1 MKKLFLLLLLSL
13 GFIGLSNAD
22 YQYAVEEYNKGNY
35 ETALKE
41 FQMLA
46 ETQNNGLAQMWLYW
60 IYSTGEEGIDKD
72 EDLSEAW
79 KKKSESSLK
88 FMAMQ
93 GDPEAQYWHGENVS
107 DDYRNGYWYIKS
119 FNGFLFAANQGDS
132 YAQGSLAEYYLYGI
146 GVDENKELG
155 MSWLLKSAQGGNA
168 YYQDMLGDYL
178 KSEGQYSDLTRDDKE
193 AIKWIIKAAE
203 QGHHRAITE
212 LKAIGINVE
221 VTADDDKTDTA
232 NNDSETLLSF
242 RNTIEAGS
250 GLSSNRIGKWFIGSD
265 CNNITSEIIVLH
277 DQVMQRPFSTGQ
289 TLDIMME
296 TNNEYSSQYFSIS
309 DYGDL
314 FFFRDNIIFN
324 TNYSSSMQDYYFE
337 SVKFPELSSND
348 AYQTTQLLSCKNL
361 NNDLGYILLESDAI
375 EFDKFIYSAKNK
387 CQDNK
392 PIDCLKQFVN
402 FADASNNNELSRAE
416 LTRFSRFV
424 VKWLTLKG
432 ELQLNERMGAAA
444 ASMMIAPA
452 LAEFILL
459 NYDYDNDDHIDIREM
474 TYDIVN
480 ITGSSELNNKII
492 RGYIEA
498 IDILSKSK
506 KDATRMLEDLF

>member
-1 MKKLFLLLLLSL
+1 MKKLFQIFLLSL

-22 YQYAVEEYNKGNY
+22 FQYAVDEYNKVNY
-35 ETALKE
+35 ETAFKE
-41 FQMLA
+41 FKVLA
-46 ETQNNGLAQMWLYW
+46 EQGNGKAQMYLSMMYEA
-60 IYSTGEEGIDKD
+60 GNGVDND
-72 EDLSEAW
+72 EDLAKVWEE
-79 KKKSESSLK
+79 KSLFGLK
-88 FMAMQ
+88 LLADQ
-93 GDPEAQYWHGENVS
+93 GDPEAQFWFAESLTGDEAET
-107 DDYRNGYWYIKS
+107 WYKKS
-119 FNGFLFAANQGDS
+119 FNGFLFAANQGDP
-132 YAQGSLAEYYLYGI
+132 YAQLWLYTFYI
-146 GVDENKELG
+146 DDSYGVDKNEELG
-155 MSWLLKSAQGGNA
+155 DQWDMKSAEGGNA
-168 YYQDMLGDYL
+168 FNQYWLGKKIIDY
-178 KSEGQYSDLTRDDKE
+178 GTLTRDDEE
-193 AIKWIIKAAE
+193 AIKWITKAAE
-203 QGHHRAITE
+203 QGHLGAISDLE
-212 LKAIGINVE
+212 AIGINVV
-221 VTADDDKTDTA
+221 VTADYNKTDIT

-277 DQVMQRPFSTGQ
+277 DEVLQRPFSTNQ
-289 TLDIMME
+289 NLDMLIE
-296 TNNEYSSQYFSIS
+296 TNNEYSSQYFALSNF
-309 DYGDL
+309 GDL

-375 EFDKFIYSAKNK
+375 EFDKFIYSVKNK

-498 IDILSKSK
+498 IDILTKSK
-506 KDATRMLEDLF
+506 KDATRMLEELF

>member
-1 MKKLFLLLLLSL
+1 MKKLLLLLVLSL
-13 GFIGLSNAD
+13 GIIGLS
-22 YQYAVEEYNKGNY
+22 YANFQSTVDEYYKKNY
-35 ETALKE
+35 ETALNE
-41 FQMLA
+41 FQIMA
-46 ETQNNGLAQMWLYW
+46 EQGNGKAQ
-60 IYSTGEEGIDKD
+60 IYLSEMYKFGTGVDKD
-72 EDLSEAW
+72 EDLAKAW
-79 KKKSESSLK
+79 EEKSLLGLK
-88 FMAMQ
+88 LLADQ
-93 GDPEAQYWHGENVS
+93 GDPEAQYWL
-107 DDYRNGYWYIKS
+107 GYYSEGDEAEIWYKKS
-119 FNGFLFAANQGDS
+119 FSGFLFAANQGDP
-132 YAQGSLAEYYLYGI
+132 YAQSWLSYFYMDGV
-146 GVDENKELG
+146 GVDEDEELANNWE
-155 MSWLLKSAQGGNA
+155 MKAAQGGDA
-168 YYQDMLGDYL
+168 YSQYYLGQNIINYETL
-178 KSEGQYSDLTRDDKE
+178 SRNDDE
-193 AIKWIIKAAE
+193 AIKWYTKAAE
-203 QGHHRAITE
+203 QGHLGAISDLE
-212 LKAIGINVE
+212 AIGINVK
-221 VTADDDKTDTA
+221 VTADDNKTDTA
-232 NNDSETLLSF
+232 NNDSKTLLSF
-242 RNTIEAGS
+242 KNTMEADS
-250 GLSSNRIGKWFIGSD
+250 GLSSKRIGKWFIGSD
-265 CNNITSEIIVLH
+265 CNNIASEIIVLH
-277 DQVMQRPFSTGQ
+277 DQIMQRPFSTEQ
-289 TLDIMME
+289 TLNVLIE
-296 TNNEYSSQYFSIS
+296 TNNEYYSQYFPLSN
-309 DYGDL
+309 YGDL
-314 FFFRDNIIFN
+314 FFFSDNIIFN
-324 TNYSSSMQDYYFE
+324 SNHSSSIQDYYFE

-375 EFDKFIYSAKNK
+375 EFDKFIYSVKNK

-392 PIDCLKQFVN
+392 PIDCLKQFVD

>member
-1 MKKLFLLLLLSL
+1 MAEQGNGKAQIYLSEMYKF
-13 GFIGLSNAD
+13 G
-22 YQYAVEEYNKGNY
+22 
-35 ETALKE
+35 
-41 FQMLA
+41 
-46 ETQNNGLAQMWLYW
+46 
-60 IYSTGEEGIDKD
+60 TGVDKD
-72 EDLSEAW
+72 EDLAKAW
-79 KKKSESSLK
+79 EEKSLLGLK
-88 FMAMQ
+88 LLADQ
-93 GDPEAQYWHGENVS
+93 GDPEAQYWL
-107 DDYRNGYWYIKS
+107 GYYSEGDEAEIWYKKS
-119 FNGFLFAANQGDS
+119 FSGFLFAANQGDP
-132 YAQGSLAEYYLYGI
+132 YAQSWLSYFYMDGV
-146 GVDENKELG
+146 GVDEDEELANNWE
-155 MSWLLKSAQGGNA
+155 MKAAQGGDA
-168 YYQDMLGDYL
+168 YSQYYLGQNIINYETL
-178 KSEGQYSDLTRDDKE
+178 SRNDDE
-193 AIKWIIKAAE
+193 AIKWYTKAAE
-203 QGHHRAITE
+203 QGHLGAISDLE
-212 LKAIGINVE
+212 AIGINVK
-221 VTADDDKTDTA
+221 VTADDNKTDTA
-232 NNDSETLLSF
+232 NNDSKTLLSF
-242 RNTIEAGS
+242 KNTMEADS
-250 GLSSNRIGKWFIGSD
+250 GLSSKRIGKWFIGSD
-265 CNNITSEIIVLH
+265 CNNIASEIIVLH
-277 DQVMQRPFSTGQ
+277 DQIMQRPFSTEQ
-289 TLDIMME
+289 TLNVLIE
-296 TNNEYSSQYFSIS
+296 TNNEYYSQYFPLSN
-309 DYGDL
+309 YGDL
-314 FFFRDNIIFN
+314 FFFSDNIIFN
-324 TNYSSSMQDYYFE
+324 SNHSSSIQDYYFE

-375 EFDKFIYSAKNK
+375 EFDKFIYSVKNK

-392 PIDCLKQFVN
+392 PINCLKQFVD

>member
-1 MKKLFLLLLLSL
+1 
-13 GFIGLSNAD
+13 
-22 YQYAVEEYNKGNY
+22 V
-35 ETALKE
+35 
-41 FQMLA
+41 
-46 ETQNNGLAQMWLYW
+46 NG
-60 IYSTGEEGIDKD
+60 I
-72 EDLSEAW
+72 
-79 KKKSESSLK
+79 
-88 FMAMQ
+88 
-93 GDPEAQYWHGENVS
+93 
-107 DDYRNGYWYIKS
+107 WYKKS
-119 FNGFLFAANQGDS
+119 FNGFMFAANQGDP
-132 YAQGSLAEYYLYGI
+132 YAQCWLGEWYLYGI
-146 GVDENKELG
+146 GVDNDKELG

-168 YYQDMLGDYL
+168 YCQNMIGEYL
-178 KSEGQYSDLTRDDKE
+178 KSEGAHSDLTRDDEE
-193 AIKWIIKAAE
+193 AIKWITKAAE
-203 QGHHRAITE
+203 QGHPTAITQLE
-212 LKAIGINVE
+212 EIGINVE
-221 VTADDDKTDTA
+221 VTADDNKTGTV
-232 NNDSETLLSF
+232 NNNSETLLSF
-242 RNTIEAGS
+242 KNTTEAGT
-250 GLSSNRIGKWFIGSD
+250 GMSSNRIGKWFIGSD
-265 CNNITSEIIVLH
+265 CNNITSEVIVLH
-277 DQVMQRPFSTGQ
+277 DQIMQRPFSTVQ
-289 TLDIMME
+289 SLDMLIE
-296 TNNEYSSQYFSIS
+296 TNNEYSSQYSAFS

-324 TNYSSSMQDYYFE
+324 TNNSSSIQDYYFE

-392 PIDCLKQFVN
+392 PIDCLKQFVD

-506 KDATRMLEDLF
+506 KDATRFIEDLL

>member
-1 MKKLFLLLLLSL
+1 MKKLLLHLLLSL
-13 GFIGLSNAD
+13 GIIGLSQANF
-22 YQYAVEEYNKGNY
+22 QSAVDEYYKRDY

-41 FQMLA
+41 FQILA
-46 ETQNNGLAQMWLYW
+46 EQGNAKAQKYLETMYR
-60 IYSTGEEGIDKD
+60 SGEGVDKD
-72 EDLSEAW
+72 EELA
-79 KKKSESSLK
+79 KSWEEKSLAGLK
-88 FMAMQ
+88 LLANQ
-93 GDPEAQYWHGENVS
+93 GDAEAQFWFADS
-107 DDYRNGYWYIKS
+107 MTDDDIAEIWYKKS

-132 YAQGSLAEYYLYGI
+132 YAQSWLSYFYMDGI
-146 GVDENKELG
+146 GVEEDEELSE
-155 MSWLLKSAQGGNA
+155 SWEMKSAQGGDS
-168 YYQDMLGDYL
+168 YSQYWLGRRYIDY
-178 KSEGQYSDLTRDDKE
+178 GALTKDDDE
-193 AIKWIIKAAE
+193 AIKWITKAAE
-203 QGHHRAITE
+203 QGHLDAIADLE
-212 LKAIGINVE
+212 AIGINVG
-221 VTADDDKTDTA
+221 VTAADNKTDTA

-242 RNTIEAGS
+242 KNTIEAGS
-250 GLSSNRIGKWFIGSD
+250 GLSSKRIGKWFIGNNCS
-265 CNNITSEIIVLH
+265 NITSEIIVLH
-277 DQVMQRPFSTGQ
+277 DQVMQRPFSTEQ
-289 TLDIMME
+289 TLNVLIE
-296 TNNEYSSQYFSIS
+296 TNNEYFSQYFPLS

-314 FFFRDNIIFN
+314 FFFSDNIIFTSN
-324 TNYSSSMQDYYFE
+324 HSSHIQDYYFE
-337 SVKFPELSSND
+337 SLKFPELSSND
-348 AYQTTQLLSCKNL
+348 AYQPTQLLSCKNL

-375 EFDKFIYSAKNK
+375 EFDKFLYSAKNK
-387 CQDNK
+387 CQNNK
-392 PIDCLKQFVN
+392 PIDCLRKFVD
-402 FADASNNNELSRAE
+402 FADASSNNELSRAE

-444 ASMMIAPA
+444 ASMIIAPA